1 MRYVSRLILDHR
13 GVTMLEYGLIA
24 GVVAIVA
31 VVGFATLGNSLGDQ
45 MQSLA
50 NCVNAPTTTRC

>member
-1 MRYVSRLILDHR
+1 MRYLSHLILDRR

-31 VVGFATLGNSLGDQ
+31 VVGFATLGNGLGNQ
-45 MQSLA
+45 MQNLA
-50 NCVNAPTTTRC
+50 NCVNSPTTTRC